1 MLKLVDRTVG
11 GVVAALV
18 AFNAVIVCL
27 NVFYRYVLSSG
38 IVWAN
43 EIPGFL
49 LVCIGFLGAYLATR
63 SDGHIAFDM
72 LVEMAPTRIQ
82 LWLRSLNDVIVIG
95 FLGLLVALSVR
106 MINVVGG
113 TELETLDLA
122 KGWFMAVV
130 PISAGLMIVALATRL
145 IARWRS

>member
-63 SDGHIAFDM
+63 DDGHIAFDM
-72 LVEMAPTRIQ
+72 LVEMSPRRVQ
-82 LWLRSLNDVIVIG
+82 LLLRSLSDLIVIG
-95 FLGLLVALSVR
+95 FLGLLLVLSIR
-106 MINVVGG
+106 MIDVVGG
-113 TELETLDLA
+113 TELETLELA
-122 KGWFMAVV
+122 KGWFMIVV
-130 PISAGLMIVALATRL
+130 PISAGLMMLALAVRL
-145 IARWRS
+145 VSRWRS